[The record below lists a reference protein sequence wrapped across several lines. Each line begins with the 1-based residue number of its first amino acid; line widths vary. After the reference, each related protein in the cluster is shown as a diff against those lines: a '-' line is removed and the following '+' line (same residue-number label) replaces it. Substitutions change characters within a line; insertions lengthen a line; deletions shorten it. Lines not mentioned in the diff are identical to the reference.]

1 MKKKLDTSGVMNELR
16 GNSVF
21 FPKKPQAAIQE
32 QVQTPPTPLAQIAQQ
47 PRAAESV
54 KEPIRKGEEKTRDT
68 VIPRYHDTKHDTTTP
83 INHDTML
90 SKKREDIFEIVR
102 KAVKQV
108 GKEAATHRFTQ
119 EEKQALADIEYT
131 YQRQGMR
138 TSENELTRIA
148 INYVVEEYRQHGEQ
162 SILAK
167 ALKKLYS

>member
-1 MKKKLDTSGVMNELR
+1 MADYTQLINLEKKQKVQPPLSRAQKNTS
-16 GNSVF
+16 
-21 FPKKPQAAIQE
+21 PQQPLSTTQE
-32 QVQTPPTPLAQIAQQ
+32 TPP
-47 PRAAESV
+47 
-54 KEPIRKGEEKTRDT
+54 DT

-83 INHDTML
+83 INHDTMQP
-90 SKKREDIFEIVR
+90 KKREDIFEVVR

>member
-1 MKKKLDTSGVMNELR
+1 MADYSELINLEKKKKEPASSALVSQKVNPT
-16 GNSVF
+16 
-21 FPKKPQAAIQE
+21 QE
-32 QVQTPPTPLAQIAQQ
+32 TPP
-47 PRAAESV
+47 
-54 KEPIRKGEEKTRDT
+54 DT

-148 INYVVEEYRQHGEQ
+148 INYVVEEYGQHGEQ

-167 ALKKLYS
+167 ALKKLYSWYHETMVPSMIPRYHETLLPWNHGAI